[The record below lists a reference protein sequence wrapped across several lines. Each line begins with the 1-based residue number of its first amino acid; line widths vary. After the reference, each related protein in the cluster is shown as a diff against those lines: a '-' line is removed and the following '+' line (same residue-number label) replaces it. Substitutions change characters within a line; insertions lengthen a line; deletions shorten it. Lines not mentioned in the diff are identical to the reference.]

1 MRSNARAAAALATLS
16 SAAAAAAAIPPIGS
30 IVSFYSTLL
39 VAPQCPSGVVPGEFG
54 PPLPGFLAAGDDIL
68 PPGPFLLADAKALC
82 SKTTGCFGLTFYG
95 NSSNPPGV
103 IPTVYFKSAFEES
116 DAPGWWSFPLCA
128 QRSLRHC
135 DNYCSADFPDGSEV
149 FNFKI
154 VAALNGNATLGSVSV
169 QSLTYADRYLS
180 PIPGAGANVGIN
192 SSPDADDASWSLTP
206 GIDDASNWTLVTQS
220 KSAKL
225 LNYVLSIGSS
235 NTNPCGDGPDVTL
248 EAPGGASAQTWVIG
262 APAPPAPPP
271 PPSSFSID
279 ATAVDHVIKKEF
291 LGCHM
296 DPGYTNDPLGW
307 TANLV
312 YGQAFE
318 DSPASR
324 VFAWNDVTSPSVV
337 ASVGLDATV
346 NVNPSKVLPS
356 LSVNFTSGSGVAG
369 WSNRGI
375 GNEGLYFQAL
385 PYEGYVIV
393 LAPNPVTLYVG
404 LHDRD
409 AKTVLD
415 SQSIAV
421 AGSAAWQQVPFRL
434 APGTAAPCGSIAPGS
449 DATVDCGRMGPNP
462 GHICIRCSGEFV
474 VGLAAPGSAHIGFS
488 QLVPGEW
495 GRFNGLP
502 VSKLGV
508 QTLQQMGISTIRQGG
523 TVSQSFKWKEWIPVS
538 QPWLRP
544 SMGHAW
550 GDSLVG
556 SWGLFEFIDM
566 CNAAAIKPIVTLAYD
581 LNSADDFADLVEFM
595 FGDNTTAWGQKRIAD
610 GHPAIYD
617 LQTIELGNEQENP
630 DFVAQVTAIEA
641 RRAAPGVNAPS
652 ITFMYPTNGGVS
664 RSAADALKA
673 LPGFDVARVAPDCHV
688 GGGGGVGCAVG
699 DFDAMPDFHQSAINV
714 ETNAAIS
721 DVNRMIM
728 EASDLQEWFNVNAT
742 LQARLRARAASF
754 CLERSGHFDAFDQGI
769 AFFLPNMTFL
779 QPPGWVHAMITHSWQ
794 PNAVSV
800 HASGDVVGSAQLS
813 DDGASMTVQLVNPV
827 DAAGPMSVGVSI
839 AGGFAPSGAVNVWTL
854 AEQVPA
860 GTQPTKTAGN
870 SPSNPLYIAPVLSML
885 EWPAGQATLN
895 MTLPPFSFTILELFS
910 ADSDRK
916 RSSAQSH

>member
-1 MRSNARAAAALATLS
+1 MRALILSLAASVSAEAAS
-16 SAAAAAAAIPPIGS
+16 ISAFPPVGS
-30 IVSFYSTLL
+30 RVSFEPTYDFSRGLRHCNYVASADPPDGSDDFNFRL
-39 VAPQCPSGVVPGEFG
+39 VAPLNHDVTPGSYS
-54 PPLPGFLAAGDDIL
+54 IQ
-68 PPGPFLLADAKALC
+68 
-82 SKTTGCFGLTFYG
+82 SI
-95 NSSNPPGV
+95 N
-103 IPTVYFKSAFEES
+103 
-116 DAPGWWSFPLCA
+116 
-128 QRSLRHC
+128 
-135 DNYCSADFPDGSEV
+135 
-149 FNFKI
+149 FN
-154 VAALNGNATLGSVSV
+154 
-169 QSLTYADRYLS
+169 DHYLS
-180 PIPGAGANVGIN
+180 PIAGKGATVGIN
-192 SSPDADDASWSLTP
+192 TNPDADAATWTLTP
-206 GIDDASNWTLVTQS
+206 GITDPTNWTLVTQS
-220 KSAKL
+220 KAMAGL
-225 LNYVLSIGSS
+225 VLSVNASTTS
-235 NTNPCGDGPDVTL
+235 PCGRGPDVVL
-248 EAPGGASAQTWVIG
+248 AAPGAAHALGQTWIVG
-262 APAPPAPPP
+262 NPPPPPPP
-271 PPSSFSID
+271 PPSSVSID
-279 ATAVDHVIKKEF
+279 ATAVDHVVKREF
-291 LGCHM
+291 MGCHS
-296 DPGYTNDPLGW
+296 DPGYTQEPLGW
-307 TANLV
+307 SANLV

-318 DSPASR
+318 SSPSSR
-324 VFAWNDVTSPSVV
+324 IFAWNDATSPEVTATV
-337 ASVGLDATV
+337 ALDPAV
-346 NVNPSKVLPS
+346 NVNPNKAQPS
-356 LSVNFTSGSGVAG
+356 LSVTFTSGTGVAG

-375 GNEGLYFQAL
+375 GNEGLYVQAK
-385 PYEGYVIV
+385 PYEGYVLV
-393 LAPNPVTLYVG
+393 LAPQAVTLYVG

-421 AGSAAWQQVPFRL
+421 AGSADWQQVAFSL

-449 DATVDCGRMGPNP
+449 DATVDCGNMGPNP

-474 VGLAAPGSAHIGFS
+474 VGLGAPGSAHIGFS

-495 GRFNGLP
+495 GSFNGLP
-502 VSKLGV
+502 VSRAAVETMQLMGV
-508 QTLQQMGISTIRQGG
+508 STIRQGG

-544 SMGHAW
+544 SMGHTW

-754 CLERSGHFDAFDQGI
+754 CAERSGHYDAFDQGI
-769 AFFLPNMTFL
+769 SFFLPNMTWL

-794 PNAVSV
+794 PNALAVTLGGAKAV
-800 HASGDVVGSAQLS
+800 AASAQLS
-813 DDGASMTVQLVNPV
+813 DDGMSMTVQLVNPV
-827 DAAGPMSVGVSI
+827 DSAGPAVASVSVS
-839 AGGFAPSGAVNVWTL
+839 GGFSPSGAVNVWTL
-854 AEQVPA
+854 AEPVPA
-860 GTQPTKTAGN
+860 GTQPDKTAGN
-870 SPSNPLYIAPVLSML
+870 TPANPLYISPQRSML

-895 MTLPPFSFTILELFS
+895 VTLPPMSFTILELF
-910 ADSDRK
+910 
-916 RSSAQSH
+916 AQ